1 MSYTLSCDFLWF
13 HQWWGTELQS
23 SLGHLDKR
31 LTLKST
37 LYDWKNNRIQLSQAS
52 PLLPDF
58 LMPFFDF
65 TAHMWMKHVFF
76 CLFPNCINKKTVFHK
91 RAQLIRE
98 RENLCRVWWT
108 QVETSKERKKTGTE
122 RIKNKLKHLSWIF
135 DDKNCFQA
143 SLAMWYYSGMLMC
156 AAQASISAQ
165 AALTRILKFKRIQK
179 FFINTIIDEPNWNR
193 LPAELEDILC
203 NYHLCWSL
211 TFSHRFTSFM
221 CDFTNIQ
228 RNFLCANWI
237 SYILRSPMKHE
248 TTSQSFE
255 VIQWPSLLVACC
267 FAGIMRHHTSHITSC
282 HKNLKTHETFSIV
295 SDE

>member
-1 MSYTLSCDFLWF
+1 MLCHVIFSDSINDEALSFNLHWVILISDWRWNRLYMI
-13 HQWWGTELQS
+13 EEIIES
-23 SLGHLDKR
+23 SWVRPCHCCQTSSCLF
-31 LTLKST
+31 ST
-37 LYDWKNNRIQLSQAS
+37 LQHTCGWNMFFFVCSPIASTKKLCFTNGLNWYENERIYVVCDEHKSKQA
-52 PLLPDF
+52 
-58 LMPFFDF
+58 
-65 TAHMWMKHVFF
+65 
-76 CLFPNCINKKTVFHK
+76 KK
-91 RAQLIRE
+91 E
-98 RENLCRVWWT
+98 
-108 QVETSKERKKTGTE
+108 KKTGTE

-221 CDFTNIQ
+221 CDF
-228 RNFLCANWI
+228 
-237 SYILRSPMKHE
+237 ILTKKFPM
-248 TTSQSFE
+248 
-255 VIQWPSLLVACC
+255 C
-267 FAGIMRHHTSHITSC
+267 
-282 HKNLKTHETFSIV
+282 
-295 SDE
+295 